1 MKTITKTL
9 ISIMAILFITLLIG
23 TTNVKAAEITKEYL
37 DNMITVLPE
46 TISVNLK
53 ESDFG
58 EKTETEVEKQIK
70 KIWEEKQIDT
80 TEIKIYVSTSYL
92 SISKVSVQVSTDPE
106 KPNYL
111 SSYKLI
117 DVIYSNSNV
126 NNEADKEEFKRLT
139 DSFTNENSE
148 YWKTIYV
155 NMGEEIDDDKIRE
168 EALKEVIN
176 NSDYTVKCYNNRWYN
191 SPSGALEN
199 NIVCGVY
206 VFKNDKLCG
215 EVDVG
220 INRRPIITV
229 PDNIK
234 DDETSIT
241 DYAKSVLTGYQG
253 TYFFVIKKINKL
265 EKISGYYYKIYYEA
279 DPSMGET
286 WTGEEPEYLIIKK
299 ADGVSVGNNI
309 YVDGLDEGININV
322 IKKDNLNVKAEAIDK
337 GYLNILGSY
346 EVTVK
351 ENKEINNPIN
361 VTFKV
366 GTDYN
371 DKTICIVHQKKNGSY
386 ETFEKVAKNGK
397 VTVTVNE
404 LSPFVLAVKGKLT
417 LGDLNGDEKV
427 NAKDAR
433 NVLLAYIGKNTLTD
447 EQKNAADVNHDG
459 KVNAKDA
466 RQILLY
472 YIGKIKTF

>member
-9 ISIMAILFITLLIG
+9 ISIITILFITLIIG
-23 TTNVKAAEITKEYL
+23 TTNVKATEITKEYL
-37 DNMITVLPE
+37 DNMIAVLPE
-46 TISVNLK
+46 SISVNLK

-58 EKTETEVEKQIK
+58 EKTEAEVEKQIK

-80 TEIKIYVSTSYL
+80 TGIKIYVSASYL
-92 SISKVSVQVSTDPE
+92 SISKFSVQVSTDPE

-126 NNEADKEEFKRLT
+126 NNEADKEEFKRLA
-139 DSFTNENSE
+139 DSFTNENSK

-155 NMGEEIDDDKIRE
+155 NLGEEIDEDKIRE
-168 EALKEVIN
+168 EALKKVIN
-176 NSDYTVKCYNNRWYN
+176 NSDYTVKCYHNQWYN
-191 SPSGALEN
+191 TPSGALEN
-199 NIVCGVY
+199 NIVRGVY

-215 EVDVG
+215 EVEVG
-220 INRRPIITV
+220 INRRPIIIV

-253 TYFFVIKKINKL
+253 TYSFVIKKINKL

-299 ADGVSVGNNI
+299 ADGVSEENNI
-309 YVDGLDEGININV
+309 
-322 IKKDNLNVKAEAIDK
+322 
-337 GYLNILGSY
+337 
-346 EVTVK
+346 
-351 ENKEINNPIN
+351 
-361 VTFKV
+361 
-366 GTDYN
+366 
-371 DKTICIVHQKKNGSY
+371 
-386 ETFEKVAKNGK
+386 
-397 VTVTVNE
+397 
-404 LSPFVLAVKGKLT
+404 KLI
-417 LGDLNGDEKV
+417 LGDLNGDEKI

-433 NVLLAYIGKNTLTD
+433 NVLLAYIGKSTLTD
-447 EQKNAADVNHDG
+447 EQKNAADVNNDG

-466 RQILLY
+466 RQILRHY
-472 YIGKIKTF
+472 TGAIKNF